1 MKKFT
6 SFVSLFAL
14 AAMTAFG
21 QTSAPVADLRI
32 VTSPKNPNV
41 EIISTDGA
49 KFNNITCVIGWTSA
63 DTQIALGEVDFG
75 ASGDTYQ
82 AISIEFANGWDNGE
96 SLWAVFHAGP
106 SFEESLP
113 FAQVAVDD
121 AGSYDNYIT
130 FASNLTCNQGD
141 DPSQW
146 SGFGPCI
153 EGVFYTKPVG
163 KQNVYLTF
171 VGGAG
176 NIRAI
181 NFYEEALVR
190 EQFITD
196 ESNYMYMMA
205 LLAPDQYPSYA
216 DNSMRRWAGE
226 STLVNGD
233 QFPDTRVDTKD
244 DEDPTNDSWGWT
256 QEGVIVDWGTF
267 DFGSKA
273 WPQMILNIT
282 HWGENIKDHIEVY
295 IDEVTES
302 NLLAR
307 YWTGYD
313 LGGNTFINLAKE
325 PLKALSGSHKIY
337 TKWVGG
343 SSNIRYMEFVNE
355 AYWPIANDCGV
366 TLQNYPI
373 PEDAFHMTFLGCPE
387 GQGNPWAYEV
397 KCKGQYEA
405 AGNIGYTKNGTVISF
420 YDDGSGEA
428 LGVDFGDGSYKAIYV
443 TYSSEPAPMG
453 GDPNDYN
460 FSFYIDLDPNF
471 QYTNDDY
478 DNNLDMIL
486 EGHEPIAKV
495 WMQGTGGWGNKTTGA
510 ADIVSEEPIVGKH
523 ELFMVYRGEGS
534 NVFDIYLDKTPLS
547 GVENITVIKDPVR
560 VGAGVGCIN
569 VSVDAP
575 AAVAVYNL
583 QGVNCASM
591 VVEGSASIEAA
602 PGFYIVTVGSKAYK
616 VVVK

>member
-41 EIISTDGA
+41 EILQDG
-49 KFNNITCVIGWTSA
+49 KFNNITQIIGNTSEN
-63 DTQIALGEVDFG
+63 TQVALGEVDFG
-75 ASGDTYQ
+75 ASGDTYK
-82 AISIEFANGWDNGE
+82 AISIELGNGWYVDG
-96 SLWAVFHAGP
+96 WAVFHAGP
-106 SFEESLP
+106 SFEESMP
-113 FAQVAVDD
+113 FAQVFIDET
-121 AGSYDNYIT
+121 GGYDNYIT
-130 FASNLTCNQGD
+130 YASNFTCNQGD
-141 DPSQW
+141 DTLNW
-146 SGFGPCI
+146 SGSAPCI

-181 NFYEEALVR
+181 NFYAEELLPGH
-190 EQFITD
+190 FN
-196 ESNYMYMMA
+196 SNPEDPKYMAA
-205 LLAPDQYPSYA
+205 LLAPDQFESYA
-216 DNSMRRWAGE
+216 SMSMRRWAGE
-226 STLVNGD
+226 STLANPE

-244 DEDPTNDSWGWT
+244 DDDPTNDSWGWT
-256 QEGVIVDWGTF
+256 SDGVIVDWGTF
-267 DFGSKA
+267 DFGNES
-273 WPQMILNIT
+273 WPQIILNIT
-282 HWGENIKDHIEVY
+282 HWSENIVDHVEVY
-295 IDEVTES
+295 IDEVAEG
-302 NLLAR
+302 NMIAR
-307 YWTGYD
+307 FWTGYN
-313 LGGNTFINLAKE
+313 LGGNTFINVAKA
-325 PLKALSGSHKIY
+325 PNVNLSGSHKIY

-343 SSNIRYMEFVNE
+343 SSNIRYMEFVKE

-373 PEDAFHMTFLGCPE
+373 PEDAFHMTFVGCPE

-405 AGNIGYTKNGTVISF
+405 AGNVGWTDNGTVLSF
-420 YDDGSGEA
+420 YDDGSGDA

-471 QYTNDDY
+471 QYNNDDY
-478 DNNLDMIL
+478 ANRLDEIL
-486 EGHEPIAKV
+486 AGHEPIAKV
-495 WMQGTGGWGNKTTGA
+495 WMQGTGGWGNKSTGA
-510 ADIVSEEPIVGKH
+510 ANIVSEEPIVGKH
-523 ELFMVYRGEGS
+523 ELFMVYRGAGS